1 MLQILQI
8 VLPVFLV
15 IGAGYFA
22 AYFKFFTEDQA
33 SAMMRFATQFAIPCL
48 LFNALVN
55 LDLAKEFHPN
65 ILVPFYVGAFFSFAV
80 VWLGAGLI
88 FKHTPGARVAIG
100 FAGLFS
106 NLVLI
111 GLSII
116 ELAYGMEASKTAIA
130 IIAMHAP
137 FCYILGIVSMEFSR
151 ADGLGLG
158 ETLKSVVKQV
168 FSNTLMIGIM
178 LGFIVNLGQ
187 IAVPVSISTA
197 LNLIATSAL
206 PVALFS
212 LGALLISY
220 RLRSGIGEV
229 SMVSVSK
236 LILHPVIAYLIGRFV
251 FDLPPELLNPM
262 VIMAAMPP
270 GMNVYIFANIYDR
283 AKGIAASS
291 ILVSTVLSV
300 VTISVWLVILE

>member
-15 IGAGYFA
+15 ISTGYVA
-22 AYFKFFTEDQA
+22 AYLKFFTESQA

-48 LFNALVN
+48 LFNALVD

-65 ILVPFYVGAFFSFAV
+65 ILVPFYVGAFCSFAL
-80 VWLGAGLI
+80 VWLGSGFI
-88 FKHTPGARVAIG
+88 FKHSPGARVAIG

-116 ELAYGMEASKTAIA
+116 ELAYGTAASKTAIA

-137 FCYILGIVSMEFSR
+137 FCYVLGIVSMEFSR

-158 ETLKSVVKQV
+158 ETLKAVFKQV

-178 LGFIVNLGQ
+178 LGFIVNLSNMP
-187 IAVPVSISTA
+187 VPAPITTA
-197 LNLIATSAL
+197 LALIATAAL

-212 LGALLISY
+212 LGALLVTYCI
-220 RLRSGIGEV
+220 RAGLGEV

-236 LILHPVIAYLIGRFV
+236 LIIHPTIAYIIGRFI

-270 GMNVYIFANIYDR
+270 GINVYIFANMYDR

-291 ILVSTVLSV
+291 VLVSTVLSV
-300 VTISVWLVILE
+300 LSISTWLVILK

>member
-15 IGAGYFA
+15 IGAGYFS
-22 AYFKFFTEDQA
+22 AYFKFFTENQA

-65 ILVPFYVGAFFSFAV
+65 ILVPFYVGAFCSFAL

-158 ETLKSVVKQV
+158 ATLKSVVKQV

-178 LGFIVNLGQ
+178 LGFIVNLGE
-187 IAVPVSISTA
+187 ITVPVSISTA
-197 LNLIATSAL
+197 LSLIATSAL

-220 RLRSGIGEV
+220 RLRSDIGEV

-270 GMNVYIFANIYDR
+270 GMNVYIFANMYDR

-291 ILVSTVLSV
+291 VLVSTVLSV

>member
-15 IGAGYFA
+15 IGTGYFA
-22 AYFKFFTEDQA
+22 AYFKFFTESQA

-55 LDLAKEFHPN
+55 LDLAKEFNPN
-65 ILVPFYVGAFFSFAV
+65 ILVPFYVGALCSFGL
-80 VWLGAGLI
+80 VWLGAGII

-116 ELAYGMEASKTAIA
+116 ELAYGTAASKTAIA

-151 ADGLGLG
+151 ADGLGVG
-158 ETLKSVVKQV
+158 ETLKSVFKQV

-178 LGFIVNLGQ
+178 LGFIVNLGD
-187 IAVPVSISTA
+187 IAVPAPITTA
-197 LNLIATSAL
+197 LTLVANAAL

-212 LGALLISY
+212 LGALLVSY
-220 RLRSGIGEV
+220 CIRAGLGEV

-236 LILHPVIAYLIGRFV
+236 LILHPTIAYVIGRFV
-251 FDLPPELLNPM
+251 FNLPPELLNPM

-291 ILVSTVLSV
+291 VLVSTVLSV
-300 VTISVWLVILE
+300 FSISIWLVILK

>member
-15 IGAGYFA
+15 IGIGYFA
-22 AYFKFFTEDQA
+22 AYLKFFSEVHA
-33 SAMMRFATQFAIPCL
+33 SALMRFATQFAIPCL
-48 LFNALVN
+48 LFNALVD

-65 ILVPFYVGAFFSFAV
+65 ILVPFYVGALCSFV
-80 VWLGAGLI
+80 IVWLGAGTI
-88 FKHTPGARVAIG
+88 FKHTPGSRVAIG

-116 ELAYGMEASKTAIA
+116 ELAYGLEASKTAIA

-158 ETLKSVVKQV
+158 ETLKSVFKQV

-178 LGFIVNLGQ
+178 LGFVVNLSGLS
-187 IAVPVSISTA
+187 VPVPLSSA
-197 LNLIATSAL
+197 LSMIATAAL

-212 LGALLISY
+212 LGALLVSYKISVG
-220 RLRSGIGEV
+220 LGEV
-229 SMVSVSK
+229 SLVSLSK
-236 LILHPVIAYLIGRFV
+236 LILHPMIAYVLGYYV
-251 FDLPPELLNPM
+251 FQLSPEILNPL

-270 GMNVYIFANIYDR
+270 GMNVYIFANMYDR

-291 ILVSTVLSV
+291 VLVSTIVSVL
-300 VTISVWLVILE
+300 TISVWLAVLG

>member
-15 IGAGYFA
+15 IGVGYFA
-22 AYFKFFTEDQA
+22 AYFKFFTESQA
-33 SAMMRFATQFAIPCL
+33 SAMMSFATQFALPCL
-48 LFNALVN
+48 LFNALID
-55 LDLAKEFHPN
+55 LDLAKEFNPN
-65 ILVPFYVGAFFSFAV
+65 ILVPFYVGAICSFGL
-80 VWLGAGLI
+80 VWLGAGVI

-111 GLSII
+111 GLAII
-116 ELAYGMEASKTAIA
+116 ELAYGMQALKTAIA
-130 IIAMHAP
+130 IVAMHAP
-137 FCYILGIVSMEFSR
+137 FCYVIGIISMEFSR

-158 ETLKSVVKQV
+158 ETLQSVFKQV
-168 FSNTLMIGIM
+168 FSNTLMLGIM
-178 LGFIVNLGQ
+178 LGFAVNLSS
-187 IAVPVSISTA
+187 ITVPVPIVTA
-197 LNLIATSAL
+197 LTLISSSAL

-212 LGALLISY
+212 LGALLVSY
-220 RLRSGIGEV
+220 RISSGLGEV

-236 LILHPVIAYLIGRFV
+236 LLIHPIIAYSIGRFI
-251 FDLPPELLNPM
+251 FDLPPELLNPV

-283 AKGIAASS
+283 AKGVAAS
-291 ILVSTVLSV
+291 IVLVSTVLSV
-300 VTISVWLVILE
+300 LSISMWLVILK

>member
-1 MLQILQI
+1 MLDILQI

-15 IGAGYFA
+15 IGVGYFA
-22 AYFKFFTEDQA
+22 AYLKFFSEIQA
-33 SAMMRFATQFAIPCL
+33 SALMRFATQFAIPCL
-48 LFNALVN
+48 LFNAIVN

-65 ILVPFYVGAFFSFAV
+65 ILVPFYVGAFCSFAL
-80 VWLGAGLI
+80 VWLGAGVI
-88 FKHTPGARVAIG
+88 FKQTPGARVAIG

-111 GLSII
+111 GFSII
-116 ELAYGMEASKTAIA
+116 ELAYGPDASNTAVA
-130 IIAMHAP
+130 IVAMHAP

-158 ETLKSVVKQV
+158 ATLRSVAKQV
-168 FSNTLMIGIM
+168 FSNSLMIGIM
-178 LGFIVNLGQ
+178 LGFIVNLGE
-187 IAVPVSISTA
+187 ISVPVPMTTA
-197 LNLIATSAL
+197 LTLISTSAL

-212 LGALLISY
+212 LGALLVSY
-220 RLRSGIGEV
+220 RLTSGLGEV

-236 LILHPVIAYLIGRFV
+236 LIIHPTIAYLIGRFV
-251 FDLPPELLNPM
+251 FNLPPELLNPM

-270 GMNVYIFANIYDR
+270 GMNVYIFANMYDR

-291 ILVSTVLSV
+291 VLVSTVLSV
-300 VTISVWLVILE
+300 VTISVWLVVLK